1 MKVCIIGNAEA
12 EYNAITL
19 RMIDALLESNHQPIT
34 LSRLRDEVKD
44 EGEIVQKTIEL
55 NGQKIPNFE
64 IQLSSERGKGL
75 SNLWNLFRYQLKVFS
90 WLFKNREKYETIHS
104 FDLDTGLPSM
114 IIVKLFNKKMVYHI
128 ADFYADSRKGIP
140 HKLRDIIVNLEYR
153 VISKADVTLICT
165 EDRKEQIKGS
175 NPNELH
181 VIHNSPLIELE
192 TSQIHEFEKKPLKL
206 CYVGTF
212 TDVRFIK
219 EILNVVKS
227 NPDLQL
233 DIAGYGPL
241 EVQVK
246 AISDEAIN
254 INYHGK
260 VGYEEAIDLYQNCDV
275 MFAIYDPSHPNH
287 RYSAPNKVYEAM
299 MLGKP
304 IFVANG
310 TGVDELV
317 RNEDIG
323 FTIDY
328 TEEDF
333 TKKISSVLDNPEIL
347 SEMSVRTK
355 AVYEK
360 YSWSA
365 MKEQLADIYNNL

>member
-1 MKVCIIGNAEA
+1 MKVCIVGNAEA

-19 RMIDALLESNHQPIT
+19 RMIDALLESNNQPLT
-34 LSRLRDEVKD
+34 LSRLRDNVEK
-44 EGEIVQKTIEL
+44 EGEIIQKIINL
-55 NGQKIPNFE
+55 NGQKIPNYE

-75 SNLWNLFRYQLKVFS
+75 SNLWNLFRYQLKVFG
-90 WLFKNREKYETIHS
+90 WLFKNRKEYDAIHS

-114 IIVKLFNKKMVYHI
+114 IISKLFNKKMVYHI

-140 HKLRDIIVNLEYR
+140 NKLRDIIVNLEYR

-175 NPNELH
+175 NPNELY
-181 VIHNSPLIELE
+181 VIHNSPLIELK
-192 TSQIHEFEKKPLKL
+192 TPIAHEFEQKPLKL

-219 EILNVVKS
+219 EILNVVK
-227 NPDLQL
+227 NNLDLQL

-241 EVQVK
+241 EDQVK
-246 AISDEAIN
+246 AISAEASN

-260 VGYEEAIDLYQNCDV
+260 VGYEEAINLYENCDV

-304 IFVANG
+304 IFVAND

-317 RNEDIG
+317 RNEEIG

-328 TEEDF
+328 TEKDF
-333 TKKISSVLDNPEIL
+333 AEKISYVSDNPEML

-365 MKEQLADIYNNL
+365 MKDQLTKIYNNL